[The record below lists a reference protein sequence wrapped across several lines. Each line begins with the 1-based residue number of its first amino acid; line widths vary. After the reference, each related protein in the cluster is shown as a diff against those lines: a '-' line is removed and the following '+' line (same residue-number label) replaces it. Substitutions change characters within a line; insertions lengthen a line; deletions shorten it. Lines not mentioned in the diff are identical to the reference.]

1 MRLLAIS
8 TSTPRGS
15 AAVLDASGVLAIS
28 TYADLEGHAE
38 RIFLAV
44 DEALASAG
52 LSRAALT
59 AFACD
64 VGPGSFTGVRV
75 GVAAAKG
82 MALGRGA
89 ALIGAG
95 SLESMAFAA
104 FASGAAGP
112 NDLVVAAL
120 DAKKNELF
128 LAGYDAALTPILAP
142 CHVPLGEAA
151 SVVLGAAVKPG
162 GALRVVGEV
171 AASVAGLAP
180 LVLRGPALD
189 LPDAA
194 AVGRVALGRLS
205 LGSGD
210 PELVE
215 PVYVRPP
222 DAKPMAT

>member
-15 AAVLDASGVLAIS
+15 AAVLDASGVLGIC

-44 DEALASAG
+44 EQALASAG
-52 LSRAALT
+52 LSRDALT

-89 ALIGAG
+89 PLVGAG
-95 SLESMAFAA
+95 SLEAMAFAA

-112 NDLVVAAL
+112 DDLVVSAL

-128 LAGYDAALTPILAP
+128 LAGYDAALAPVLAP
-142 CHVPLGEAA
+142 CHVPIGEAA
-151 SVVLGAAVKPG
+151 SVVLGVAAKPG

-171 AASVAGLAP
+171 AASVAGLGP
-180 LVLRGPALD
+180 LLLRGAAFD

-194 AVGRVALGRLS
+194 AIGRVALGRIG
-205 LGSGD
+205 LGAGD

>member
-15 AAVLDASGVLAIS
+15 AAVLDASGILGIS

-44 DEALASAG
+44 DEALAAAG
-52 LSRAALT
+52 VTRGELT

-89 ALIGAG
+89 PLAGAG

-112 NDLVVAAL
+112 DDLVIAAL

-128 LAGYDAALTPILAP
+128 LGGYDAALTPVLAP
-142 CHVPLGEAA
+142 LHVPIGEAA
-151 SVVLGAAVKPG
+151 AVVLRAAVKPG
-162 GALRVVGEV
+162 GTLRVVGEV
-171 AASVAGLAP
+171 AASVEGLAP
-180 LVLRGPALD
+180 LVLRGAAFD

-194 AVGRVALGRLS
+194 AIGRVALGRIGV
-205 LGSGD
+205 GSGD
-210 PELVE
+210 PEGVE